1 MLSPIER
8 WSGTGLGV
16 ALVCLP
22 LPDVVSDDDFA
33 LLSADERA
41 RATTFGSARRRA
53 EYVASRTHLRATLAG
68 VLGRAPD
75 RIAID
80 ADEFG
85 KPHIVADGVHFN
97 LSHTAG
103 AVLIGWGSR
112 PLGVDL
118 ERAARST
125 TYIQRLP
132 LLREIGAA
140 AGVSSIA
147 AFTLVEA
154 ALKAFG
160 RGLRS
165 AKGLR
170 LERVDSAGTF
180 VFAMERP
187 GAIEAMLLPLPRD
200 YVGSVAVVVAAP

>member
-1 MLSPIER
+1 MPTFER

-16 ALVCLP
+16 ALACLP
-22 LPDVVSDDDFA
+22 LPDAVSDADLA
-33 LLSADERA
+33 LLSVAERERA
-41 RATTFGSARRRA
+41 ATFGAPRRRV
-53 EYVASRTHLRATLAG
+53 EYVASRAHLRAALAS

-75 RIAID
+75 RIEID

-85 KPHIVADGVHFN
+85 KPRIVAHGVQFN
-97 LSHTAG
+97 VSHTAG
-103 AVLIGWGSR
+103 AVLIGWGPR

-132 LLREIGAA
+132 LLRDISAA
-140 AGVSSIA
+140 TGVSSIA

-160 RGLRS
+160 RGLRA

-170 LERVDSAGTF
+170 LQRVDSVGIY
-180 VFAMERP
+180 VFAMEQS
-187 GAIEAMLLPLPRD
+187 GAIEAVLLSLPQD
-200 YVGSVAVVVAAP
+200 YVGSVAVVV

>member
-1 MLSPIER
+1 MLPTIKQWR
-8 WSGTGLGV
+8 GAGLGV
-16 ALVCLP
+16 ELVCVP
-22 LPDVVSDDDFA
+22 LPDGFVDVDLA
-33 LLSADERA
+33 LLSIAERRRADG
-41 RATTFGSARRRA
+41 FGAARRRV
-53 EYVASRTHLRATLAG
+53 EYVASRAHLRRTLAD

-75 RIAID
+75 RIEID

-85 KPHIVADGVHFN
+85 KPRMAADGVQFN

-103 AVLIGWGSR
+103 AVLIGWGPR

-118 ERAARST
+118 EKAARST

-132 LLREIGAA
+132 LLQEIGAA
-140 AGVSSIA
+140 AGIGPIA

-160 RGLRS
+160 QGLRAARGLR
-165 AKGLR
+165 LVR
-170 LERVDSAGTF
+170 IDSAGTC

-187 GAIEAMLLPLPRD
+187 GAIEAILLPLPEG
-200 YVGSVAVVVAAP
+200 YVGSVAVVV

>member
-1 MLSPIER
+1 MMPTFER
-8 WSGTGLGV
+8 WRGAGLGV

-22 LPDVVSDDDFA
+22 LPDVVADDDLA
-33 LLSADERA
+33 TLSFEERA
-41 RATTFGSARRRA
+41 RANTFGAARRRV
-53 EYVASRTHLRATLAG
+53 EYVAARAYLRGTLAG

-75 RIAID
+75 RIDID

-85 KPHIVADGVHFN
+85 KPRIVVDGVQFN
-97 LSHTAG
+97 VSHTAG
-103 AVLIGWGSR
+103 AVLIGWGPR

-118 ERAARST
+118 EKAARST

-132 LLREIGAA
+132 LLQEICAA
-140 AGVSSIA
+140 TGVGSVA

-160 RGLRS
+160 RGLRA

-170 LERVDSAGTF
+170 LHRVDPAGTY
-180 VFAMERP
+180 VFTMEP
-187 GAIEAMLLPLPRD
+187 GTIEAVLLPLPPD
-200 YVGSVAVVVAAP
+200 YVGSVAVVV